1 VMRNKAKRS
10 RSPSASKKPAPTDP
24 AARMLMLATQQF
36 AVQTLSPDDSRALA
50 VEAGYLTC
58 LNAARLGP
66 FPGMPDGDAALYFLP
81 QDKLL
86 LIYYSDHPID
96 ASVVR
101 RVCRC
106 CRWIE
111 THPAEVW
118 GSIRDKTQ
126 LGPIPLNRAA
136 LFVKLVAPGF
146 AERIQE
152 RLISIGVPTA
162 AIEFSVGRSESRECL
177 IYRVHESAPVGSPG
191 NQTHVSQAP
200 DATLERNDPYAIG
213 PLLFAIRCVVDGV
226 GAKASR
232 QGPSVAAET
241 FVRLYGLLVV
251 LAARLAISTTPPAAD
266 PHGKPAV
273 DKDAAQRLNVTL
285 ELLGRLLRTA
295 STQKQAFARGG
306 ARIRL
311 SRSLHTDLRRLS
323 KDADEFSAGPLSLNW
338 QTSVPVTFKSF
349 IDEMIFPETSSAQR
363 DRDPDGSLAR
373 VFQLPIGTVET
384 IGGVVAITQC
394 CDVLSS
400 TVVGRR
406 AEMQPTTADLVRVAC
421 SHRLLAE
428 LVALTNRNIAVAV
441 LSDAA
446 AMAEIMSGLGGQPGR
461 PRDLATSVAIAKHSC
476 RSSINSIK
484 RTGRLTR
491 EGKTGS
497 GTLDIAMTQE
507 RELARFFQKVL

>member
-1 VMRNKAKRS
+1 MRKKAKRS
-10 RSPSASKKPAPTDP
+10 RRPSVSKKAADSDS

-36 AVQTLSPDDSRALA
+36 AVQTLSPEDARTLA

-86 LIYYSDHPID
+86 LIYYSDHPVND
-96 ASVVR
+96 SVVR
-101 RVCRC
+101 GVGRC

-111 THPAEVW
+111 THPTEVW

-152 RLISIGVPTA
+152 RIASIGVPTA
-162 AIEFSVGRSESRECL
+162 AIEFAVGRSESRECL
-177 IYRVHESAPVGSPG
+177 IYRLHESNPDGTKDGRNNAL
-191 NQTHVSQAP
+191 QTP
-200 DATLERNDPYAIG
+200 DATLERKDPYSLG
-213 PLLFAIRCVVDGV
+213 PLLIAIRKIIDGV
-226 GAKASR
+226 GAKSSR

-251 LAARLAISTTPPAAD
+251 LAARMAISATPSATDQQGRPAAD
-266 PHGKPAV
+266 KQ
-273 DKDAAQRLNVTL
+273 AAHRLTVTL
-285 ELLGRLLRTA
+285 ELLGKLLRTA
-295 STQKQAFARGG
+295 SSKKQVFSRGG

-311 SRSLHTDLRRLS
+311 SGAVLTELRRLS
-323 KDADEFSAGPLSLNW
+323 KDADDFPVGALSLNW

-349 IDEMIFPETSSAQR
+349 VDEMIFPETSSAQQER
-363 DRDPDGSLAR
+363 EPDGSR
-373 VFQLPIGTVET
+373 SRPFRLPIGTVET

-394 CDVLSS
+394 CDILTS

-406 AEMQPTTADLVRVAC
+406 AEMQPATADLVRVAC

-428 LVALTNRNIAVAV
+428 LVALTNRDIAVAV

-446 AMAEIMSGLGGQPGR
+446 AMAEMMSGLGGQPGH
-461 PRDLATSVAIAKHSC
+461 PRDLATSVAIAKYSC

-484 RTGRLTR
+484 RTGRLTQ